1 MLHLL
6 GTPHSHPPTQLH
18 IVTYSF
24 VPLARLLRPR
34 RGVSISL
41 LTLHFLVLS
50 FVLRC
55 CGLLPRRLDKGE
67 EKGEGRK
74 ERMKRDI

>member
-6 GTPHSHPPTQLH
+6 GTPHSHPPNPTTHSH
-18 IVTYSF
+18 ILLRL
-24 VPLARLLRPR
+24 PRLLRPR

-67 EKGEGRK
+67 EMGEGRK
-74 ERMKRDI
+74 GRMKRDI